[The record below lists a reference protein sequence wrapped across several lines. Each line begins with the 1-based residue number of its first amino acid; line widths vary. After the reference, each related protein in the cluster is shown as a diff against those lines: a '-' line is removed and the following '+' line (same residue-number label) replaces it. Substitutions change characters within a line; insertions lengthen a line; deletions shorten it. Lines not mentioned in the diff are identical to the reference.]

1 VFSRIAASPID
12 GLGVAQEWFAL
23 DACDL
28 SMARDRSGFGR
39 RAALWALAL
48 VVFVLTAAWIHGG
61 EEPLHTITQPVEV
74 AGFEQESEN

>member
-1 VFSRIAASPID
+1 
-12 GLGVAQEWFAL
+12 
-23 DACDL
+23 
-28 SMARDRSGFGR
+28 MAGNSSGFGR
-39 RAALWALAL
+39 KAAMWALAL